1 MVVDTPVPVPASKR
15 PDVDDRR
22 NGNDNGNDDVD
33 AGDSSGGEEIENVHR
48 WWTFCFKFFFFYFLR
63 SRSPF
68 VVQWLTGDE
77 QLYRLLL

>member
-22 NGNDNGNDDVD
+22 NGNDNGNDDDD

-48 WWTFCFKFFFFYFLR
+48 
-63 SRSPF
+63 
-68 VVQWLTGDE
+68 
-77 QLYRLLL
+77 